1 MIEEMKAKR
10 YRGGKSVRVH
20 DSVDFFSRQYYAD
33 WLAIADSTPDVLFYA
48 YTKEVEMTKGMKR
61 PKNFTLIYSMGG
73 KQDHL
78 IDKDNDRHADVFPT
92 LEALKAAG
100 YADQTESDLLAATL
114 PSNRIGI
121 VVNNIPH
128 LKKKQGSQTF
138 SGLQG
143 EREGRNG

>member
-1 MIEEMKAKR
+1 MIEEMKDKR
-10 YRGGKSVRVH
+10 YRGGKSVRIH
-20 DSVDFFSRQYYAD
+20 DSGDFFSRQYYSD
-33 WLAIADSTPDVLFYA
+33 WLAVAESAPDVLFYA
-48 YTKEVEMTKGMKR
+48 YTEEVEMTKGMKR

-78 IDKDNDRHADVFPT
+78 VDKDNDRHADVFPT
-92 LEALKAAG
+92 LEALEAAG

-138 SGLQG
+138 SGLQE
-143 EREGRNG
+143 EREERLR

>member
-1 MIEEMKAKR
+1 
-10 YRGGKSVRVH
+10 
-20 DSVDFFSRQYYAD
+20 
-33 WLAIADSTPDVLFYA
+33 
-48 YTKEVEMTKGMKR
+48 
-61 PKNFTLIYSMGG
+61 MGG

-78 IDKDNDRHADVFPT
+78 VDKDNDRHADVFPT
-92 LEALKAAG
+92 LEALEAAG

-138 SGLQG
+138 SGLQE
-143 EREGRNG
+143 EREERLR